1 MLPVRATA
9 VSCPG
14 PACSAGPLISW
25 LPGEPLR
32 GDYMLAGCYNPALRH
47 RPLLKHWY
55 SISELLQLRSSPC
68 TPPGHIISST
78 IKELGLLRRPRYVH
92 RGSRRTFV
100 YSGSE
105 NSISS
110 LWANRHPPKTRRHQ
124 HYNHTVR
131 TVYLTPL
138 PRAPQPGCHQQK
150 LISSDICTSK
160 HPFT

>member
-1 MLPVRATA
+1 
-9 VSCPG
+9 
-14 PACSAGPLISW
+14 
-25 LPGEPLR
+25 
-32 GDYMLAGCYNPALRH
+32 MLAGR
-47 RPLLKHWY
+47 RLKHWY

-138 PRAPQPGCHQQK
+138 PRAPQPITNKKPSNLKCALLNTCSLYK
-150 LISSDICTSK
+150 NFSSVNLFLIQHWIFSVSTKPAKKHGLFFTLSSHAPWILL
-160 HPFT
+160 H

>member
-78 IKELGLLRRPRYVH
+78 IKELGTPSSATICPQRQPEDVCLLRLRKFHFLTVGQSAPAKDATSSTLQPH
-92 RGSRRTFV
+92 RAHCLSHSATQ
-100 YSGSE
+100 
-105 NSISS
+105 SS
-110 LWANRHPPKTRRHQ
+110 STR
-124 HYNHTVR
+124 
-131 TVYLTPL
+131 
-138 PRAPQPGCHQQK
+138 HQQK
-150 LISSDICTSK
+150 LISSEMCTSQ